1 MARRKNTNNV
11 NENENIIASAVVNAV
26 LEAKQE
32 KENEKMENVAVE
44 NVEVKENENVFE
56 KAMENA
62 VNNENVAVENEV
74 VPAET
79 VETVETVEEIE
90 ENAGETKERKERAKI
105 NTTPFP
111 VGEIVRDR
119 LTCLLPAVIDSMQG
133 VENAEELSKAKLFSI
148 GHDIVIDLVN
158 ALQEKFEEYAPRSY
172 KGKNPSNHWLL
183 WENTRNASLEIKAEL
198 ENDLMK
204 LYSVVDE
211 KVYELLNVEDYAV
224 LHNAKYTIQNNVDC
238 YVMLWENNLTAQ
250 LDAITKTG
258 IVKIYVPEEF
268 TVRKFNKELAKYGF
282 TDTDDLNIDE
292 RKYPGINKTFK
303 AIRNL
308 VVYEKQ
314 E

>member
-11 NENENIIASAVVNAV
+11 NENENIIASAVVDTV

-32 KENEKMENVAVE
+32 KENEKMENVAV
-44 NVEVKENENVFE
+44 KEN
-56 KAMENA
+56 ENA

-74 VPAET
+74 APA
-79 VETVETVEEIE
+79 ETVETVEEIE

-105 NTTPFP
+105 NITPFP

-133 VENAEELSKAKLFSI
+133 VENAEALSKAKLFSI

-183 WENTRNASLEIKAEL
+183 WENTRAASLEIKAEL

-211 KVYELLNVEDYAV
+211 KVYELLNVDNYAV
-224 LHNAKYTIQNNVDC
+224 LHNAKYTIQNNIDC

-250 LDAITKTG
+250 LDAITKAG
-258 IVKIYVPEEF
+258 ITKIYVPEEF

-282 TDTDDLNIDE
+282 TDVDDLNIDE

-303 AIRNL
+303 AINNL